1 MRLRIV
7 TSLNW
12 LVGTLAIGAAGLL
25 PFVERS
31 LSLDAARAEAEAA
44 VLRLADAEKKV
55 FPKFERFVFF
65 TAQAQDSAQAA
76 KALGI
81 AIPSGDFIF
90 DANADAEN
98 ALVIRAFT
106 SPAALQRGALPPLL
120 YRYRVR
126 AAGTEGTGEWTVLS
140 GRSPGLQEL
149 PGSLAALLK

>member
-1 MRLRIV
+1 MRLRTV

-12 LVGTLAIGAAGLL
+12 LAGTLAIGAAALL

-31 LSLDAARAEAEAA
+31 LSLDAARAGAEAA
-44 VLRLADAEKKV
+44 VQRLADAEKKV
-55 FPKFERFVFF
+55 FPKYERFVFF
-65 TAQAQDSAQAA
+65 SAQTEDAVQA
-76 KALGI
+76 GKAMGI
-81 AIPSGDFIF
+81 TIPSGDFIF
-90 DANADAEN
+90 DANADPEN

-106 SPAALQRGALPPLL
+106 SPAALQRGALPPML

-126 AAGTEGTGEWTVLS
+126 AAGTEGIGEWTNLS